1 MDHSPLTAFFNYAC
15 QNFAIS
21 HIFLY
26 DMKFDCGILDFIF
39 HNLLVIIQSVKL
51 DIIDQVLSIR
61 NFFFFKKKDTLIK
74 NPKKKDRGLRLCNIF
89 LANVKWLVLL
99 NRMVAKVSLIHES
112 KFYVHIESMI
122 QIRKIKNFYSGHS

>member
-26 DMKFDCGILDFIF
+26 DLKFDCGILDFIF
-39 HNLLVIIQSVKL
+39 RNLLVIIQSVKL

-61 NFFFFKKKDTLIK
+61 KLKRKKKKGYIDK
-74 NPKKKDRGLRLCNIF
+74 
-89 LANVKWLVLL
+89 
-99 NRMVAKVSLIHES
+99 ES
-112 KFYVHIESMI
+112 KKE
-122 QIRKIKNFYSGHS
+122 G